1 MPLVATAA
9 AAGQAAIPPSLQ
21 ELVRDMEAS
30 DNQNVSTD
38 LARKAKDLI
47 ADAIGGSMCEKKLG
61 RRIPLAEALQH
72 SRVELIAAVNEY
84 SRVVSGSSIV
94 MNMMFREAFNP
105 VKSKKV
111 ISRELVKV
119 SHFLHIIYI
128 STNNVITTYH
138 PKCYL
143 LSDSSIPPAP
153 CTRNSL
159 L

>member
-47 ADAIGGSMCEKKLG
+47 ADAISGSMCEKKLG

-72 SRVELIAAVNEY
+72 SRVELTAAVNEY
-84 SRVVSGSSIV
+84 RDDFVKNPFRAMSGVDST
-94 MNMMFREAFNP
+94 R
-105 VKSKKV
+105 V
-111 ISRELVKV
+111 ISKQLVEV
-119 SHFLHIIYI
+119 S
-128 STNNVITTYH
+128 
-138 PKCYL
+138 L
-143 LSDSSIPPAP
+143 LPSRIVFF
-153 CTRNSL
+153 TNSL
-159 L
+159 PKYRTRSYIRIISS